1 MAFDVIDRVNDP
13 RVHLDLPAPDHAHA
27 AGAADPRL
35 VVSVHVRAHGEL
47 GLVLGRVQQVQYLG
61 GVAHGVLAPGHRAGD
76 GAGLDAVALDPHVHF
91 GRSPDEVFPLA
102 EVDEKPVGSGVSLAQ
117 TAKQLRGWSRA
128 GLAEGLAGHYLEQ
141 VAALERLA
149 RAPHAVGVLA
159 WLVVAR
165 ARHLPGPPPVRLD
178 RTLAR
183 QTRGRAPVRLEVVAA
198 PPGALAAVIHDDE
211 VVRQIKDEVALGRG
225 ALEPETQRLE
235 LQRQIVAESPVEP
248 EVRIVGAVKK
258 VNEGAKDA
266 EHRGLPASLLLAET
280 AARLLHAA
288 RKFAPAK
295 LGSRHRRYLL
305 QRLPDG
311 PEQDLAPLAVRHEAK
326 VPTAGHDRHGRVQKA
341 HVPTGVTSGIL

>member
-1 MAFDVIDRVNDP
+1 MTREYISICLRP
-13 RVHLDLPAPDHAHA
+13 ITRTLPGLQIRDLSF
-27 AGAADPRL
+27 RST
-35 VVSVHVRAHGEL
+35 SVHMVSSDSS
-47 GLVLGRVQQVQYLG
+47 LVE
-61 GVAHGVLAPGHRAGD
+61 
-76 GAGLDAVALDPHVHF
+76 F
-91 GRSPDEVFPLA
+91 
-102 EVDEKPVGSGVSLAQ
+102 
-117 TAKQLRGWSRA
+117 SRCSIW
-128 GLAEGLAGHYLEQ
+128 
-141 VAALERLA
+141 AAS
-149 RAPHAVGVLA
+149 
-159 WLVVAR
+159 LVVAR
-165 ARHLPGPPPVRLD
+165 ARHLPGPPVRLD

-235 LQRQIVAESPVEP
+235 LQRQIVAKSPVEP

-266 EHRGLPASLLLAET
+266 EYRGLPASLLLGET